1 MPRGEPTGSIITIDN
16 GIECYYAKATGDK
29 IHEGKAILYLPG
41 AISLDNP
48 VHKALTISDR
58 YSTLIVDTFNKDPV
72 KMNGPPGF
80 DIMKW
85 LNEGTG
91 GGPHTYKE
99 VDPIVETAIKYLKN
113 QGFSKIGS
121 VGYCFGG
128 KYVARFMAKGKGIDV
143 GYTAHPSYVLSF
155 LYELLELILSQF
167 RR

>member
-1 MPRGEPTGSIITIDN
+1 MADQFAQN
-16 GIECYYAKATGDK
+16 GYA
-29 IHEGKAILYLPG
+29 
-41 AISLDNP
+41 
-48 VHKALTISDR
+48 
-58 YSTLIVDTFNKDPV
+58 TLIVDTFNKDPV

-155 LYELLELILSQF
+155 LYELLELILAKF
-167 RR
+167 R